1 MNDLTGYAVGFIGLG
16 LMGRP
21 MALNLHCAGAT
32 VTVHNRSRAPVE
44 ALAAKGLRTAD
55 SAGTAAAAGDF
66 VILMLT
72 DTPAVDAVLEGPDGV
87 LAGLRPGA
95 LVIDMGS
102 TSPLATRGFAA
113 RVADAGGEWL
123 DAPVS
128 GGVVGAEAATLS
140 IMAGGSIEALE
151 RARPLLE
158 RLGARLTHVGPSG
171 CGQIAKT
178 VNQMIVGLTIGAVAE
193 ALALAGRAGADPAR
207 VRAALVGGFADSR
220 ILELHGLRMIDGD
233 FTAGGR
239 VSTQHKDLLQ
249 ALELAGAVG
258 LDLPATELNRRLY
271 AECIAAGDGGLDHSA
286 LYRHYTRTA
295 TTKGEG

>member
-1 MNDLTGYAVGFIGLG
+1 MNDLTGQAVGFIGTG

-32 VTVHNRSRAPVE
+32 VTVHNRSRAAID
-44 ALAAKGLRTAD
+44 ALVGRGLRAAD
-55 SAGTAAAAGDF
+55 SAGQAAAAGDF

-72 DTPAVDAVLEGPDGV
+72 DTAAVDAVLGGSDGV

-102 TSPLATRGFAA
+102 TSPLATHDFAA
-113 RVADAGGEWL
+113 RVAEAGGEWL

-140 IMAGGSIEALE
+140 IMAGGSVQALE
-151 RARPLLE
+151 RARPLLS
-158 RLGARLTHVGPSG
+158 RLGARITHVGPCG

-178 VNQMIVGLTIGAVAE
+178 ANQMIVGLTIGAVAE
-193 ALALAGRAGADPAR
+193 ALALAGRAGADLAH
-207 VRAALVGGFADSR
+207 VRAALAGGFADSR

-233 FTAGGR
+233 FTPGGR
-239 VSTQHKDLLQ
+239 ISTQHKDLLQ
-249 ALELAGAVG
+249 ALELAEAVG
-258 LDLPATELNRRLY
+258 LHLPATELNRRLY
-271 AECIAAGDGGLDHSA
+271 AECIAAGDAGLDHSG
-286 LYRHYTRTA
+286 LYRYYTRSAA
-295 TTKGEG
+295 TGGEG